1 MKKMLIGALTL
12 SLAVAAS
19 AGALAEKYNL
29 MFSHTADGK
38 RSVSSGVCAVGR
50 RGFRTHERRTD
61 D

>member
-29 MFSHTADGK
+29 MFSHTLTENDPYHQAF
-38 RSVSSGVCAVGR
+38 V
-50 RGFRTHERRTD
+50 
-61 D
+61 

>member
-29 MFSHTADGK
+29 MFSHTLTENDPYHQAFVQWAD
-38 RSVSSGVCAVGR
+38 A
-50 RGFRTHERRTD
+50 RTEN
-61 D
+61 

>member
-29 MFSHTADGK
+29 MFSHTLTENDPYHQ
-38 RSVSSGVCAVGR
+38 RLCSGPTRFPNA
-50 RGFRTHERRTD
+50 RTEN
-61 D
+61 

>member
-29 MFSHTADGK
+29 MFSHT
-38 RSVSSGVCAVGR
+38 VSSGVCAVGR